1 MTSAAPNLA
10 GDYSEQIRYAL
21 TFVPTFAAVLVRVGA
36 MFLFAPLFGS
46 GRIPKRVK
54 AAIALVLALAITPT
68 VAKVAFPPT
77 VFHLTAAIAGELL
90 FGLAMGMV
98 MSLVFVAAQWAG
110 EVLGQQLGFT
120 LGAVFDPQ
128 YGGAG
133 SVISDLLYMLTL
145 VIFLALRGHHAM
157 LMGLRDSFE
166 ALPLFT
172 AGMAGVGGG
181 LEIVAGLLLGCTSLT
196 LKLAAP
202 VLVAMLVSDVVLGFV
217 SKTMPQLNVMS
228 AGNSVR
234 ALLGMLVIAAGL
246 TFTSETM
253 TDALLDSIS
262 NVRKAWITSWAT
274 SAPANLS
281 SVHGT
286 LGTLTPEGGPRGG

>member
-1 MTSAAPNLA
+1 MTDSVPSFA
-10 GDYSEQIRYAL
+10 GDHSSQIQYAL

-36 MFLFAPLFGS
+36 MFMFAPLFGS
-46 GRIPKRVK
+46 GRIPRRVK
-54 AAIALVLALAITPT
+54 AAIALVLAFALTPT
-68 VAKVAFPPT
+68 VAKVSFPAS
-77 VFHLTAAIAGELL
+77 VFHLTAAVAGEML

-157 LMGLRDSFE
+157 LMGLKDSFD
-166 ALPLFT
+166 ALPLFS
-172 AGMAGVGGG
+172 AGMGPGG
-181 LEIVAGLLLGCTSLT
+181 LEIMTGLLLSCTSLT
-196 LKLAAP
+196 LKLSAP
-202 VLVAMLVSDVVLGFV
+202 VLVTMLVSDVVLGFV

-228 AGNSVR
+228 AGNSAR

-253 TDALLDSIS
+253 TDALLDSMS
-262 NVRKAWITSWAT
+262 NLRKAWVTDWSTTSSAT
-274 SAPANLS
+274 SPLAA
-281 SVHGT
+281 T
-286 LGTLTPEGGPRGG
+286 AIAGGPHGR